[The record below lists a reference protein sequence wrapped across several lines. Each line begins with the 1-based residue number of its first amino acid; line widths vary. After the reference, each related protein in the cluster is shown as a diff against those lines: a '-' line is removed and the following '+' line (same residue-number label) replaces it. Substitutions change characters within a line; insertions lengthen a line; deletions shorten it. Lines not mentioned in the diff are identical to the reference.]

1 MGVVLN
7 SVELVIALYV
17 TFIVVY
23 NLIFVTASFN
33 YKEKRKLNSRFPK
46 EIRFAVLVPAYKE
59 DSVILD
65 SVRKNL
71 KVDYPSHLFD
81 VIVVADQLK
90 ESTIE
95 SLKETDAIVHIVSF
109 QKSTKA
115 KAISSALRA
124 YPDYSHVVILD
135 ADNVMDSDFLKYI
148 AFAFENGAVAIQGR
162 RKAKNVNTPYSVL
175 DGISEEI
182 SNTIYRQGADG
193 IGLSSPVAGSGMAFS
208 FELISKKLKNSEAIG
223 GFDKEFQIE
232 ILKDKL
238 HINYIKEA
246 FVYDEKTSDIEVFEN
261 QRKRWI
267 SSHFIFLRRYFFL
280 GMKSLF
286 TGRLDLFHM
295 AILIQGQL
303 PRMLNLGL
311 FVVLILV
318 SFMLSHLVLITP
330 FFWLIAF
337 GLYLFSLIV
346 AVPRIYFNKNLVY
359 AGLRMPKMLLTMLGI
374 LFKLK
379 ESKKTFI
386 HTPHKNI

>member
-1 MGVVLN
+1 MEVALN
-7 SVELVIALYV
+7 IVELVLALYV
-17 TFIVVY
+17 AFIVTY
-23 NLIFVTASFN
+23 NLIFVIASFT
-33 YKEKRKLNSRFPK
+33 YRKKGKVISRFPK
-46 EIRFAVLVPAYKE
+46 EIRFAILVPAYKE
-59 DSVILD
+59 DSVIVD

-71 KVDYPSHLFD
+71 KVDYPNHLFD
-81 VIVVADQLK
+81 VIVIADQLK
-90 ESTIE
+90 ESTIK
-95 SLKETDAIVHIVSF
+95 SLEETDAIVHAVSF

-115 KAISSALRA
+115 KAITSALNA

-135 ADNVMDSDFLKYI
+135 ADNVMDSDFLKYS
-148 AFAFENGAVAIQGR
+148 AFAFEHGAVAIQGR

-182 SNTIYRQGADG
+182 SNTIYRQGAEG

-208 FELISKKLKNSEAIG
+208 FDLILQKLKNSEAIG

-246 FVYDEKTSDIEVFEN
+246 FVYDEKTSDIKVFEN

-267 SSHFIFLRRYFFL
+267 SSHFIFLKRYFFV
-280 GMKSLF
+280 GVKSLF
-286 TGRLDLFHM
+286 TGRFDLFHM

-311 FVVLILV
+311 FVFLIVASLLLLDLV
-318 SFMLSHLVLITP
+318 VISP

-337 GLYLFSLIV
+337 GLYLLSLIL
-346 AVPRIYFNKNLVY
+346 AVPRVYFNKNMIF
-359 AGLRMPKMLLTMLGI
+359 AALRMPKMLLTMLGI